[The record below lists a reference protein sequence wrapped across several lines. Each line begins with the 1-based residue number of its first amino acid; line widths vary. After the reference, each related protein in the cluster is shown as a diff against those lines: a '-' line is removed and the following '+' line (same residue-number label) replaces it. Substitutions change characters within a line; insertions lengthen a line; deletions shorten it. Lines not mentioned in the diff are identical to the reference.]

1 LNEHI
6 PGQPC
11 LMEFVGE
18 GYNSWGSRFS
28 IFTGIPALMGW
39 DGHVNEWVGARQ
51 GDDIRNRRNANETIF
66 GTMDVSL
73 AKKYLDAYG
82 VRLVMVGTVERN
94 GVPGRKG
101 GYPQAGLDKF
111 STFLPLIYKNPEVE
125 IYYNPPTTQ
134 N

>member
-1 LNEHI
+1 L
-6 PGQPC
+6 
-11 LMEFVGE
+11 EFVGE

-39 DGHVNEWVGARQ
+39 DGHVKEWIGSQ
-51 GDDIRNRRNANETIF
+51 PGMNSDIEKRFAATDEIF
-66 GTMDVSL
+66 REKDPVV

-82 VRLVMVGTVERN
+82 VRLVMVGTVERF

-101 GYPQAGLDKF
+101 GYPPEGLAKF
-111 STFLPLIYKNPEVE
+111 SSFLPLIYKNPQVE
-125 IYYNPPTTQ
+125 IYYNPPAAK